1 MTNTTDKYL
10 KITKVMEIL
19 DCKERH
25 IYDLIAA
32 GEILAI
38 RIGSQ
43 ARRIS
48 EKSLNDYIERN
59 KINPEDLFDP
69 DVEKTEVKADRPVA
83 RSRFIAQ
90 K

>member
-1 MTNTTDKYL
+1 
-10 KITKVMEIL
+10 MEIL

-25 IYDLIAA
+25 IYDLIVA
-32 GEILAI
+32 GELLAI

-48 EKSLNDYIERN
+48 EKSLNDYIEKN

-69 DVEKTEVKADRPVA
+69 DKNKKETTAAPAERQVA
-83 RSRFIAQ
+83 RSRFIS